1 MNSKAFINYP
11 HDTTPNLFS
20 ENIEDLI
27 TFLEKSS
34 RDPNKWFNDNL
45 MKIPI
50 SAYHSLGLA
59 RK

>member
-1 MNSKAFINYP
+1 MNSKGFINYP

-34 RDPNKWFNDNL
+34 RDPHKWSND
-45 MKIPI
+45 I
-50 SAYHSLGLA
+50 S
-59 RK
+59 